1 MSKLLSKKITIFLSV
16 DQQTMQEYYNGHDP
30 APLYKRQLS
39 HGFENYIF
47 NSISAIKRYT
57 LINFSVCY
65 KEEED
70 KEYIDPLVYSIRRHF
85 QEKKALKEAEFEKFK
100 RRSYMLLFM
109 SLAVVI
115 LFQGFV
121 PYILNADHRIHSG
134 LSNSLDV
141 LCWVILWR
149 PIDKLIFAWNPY
161 LKDISILDRLAK
173 AEVIIIDNEE

>member
-1 MSKLLSKKITIFLSV
+1 MSKLLTKKITIFLSA
-16 DQQTMQEYYNGHDP
+16 DATAMKEYYNGHDP

-47 NSISAIKRYT
+47 NSVAAIKRHTQVIY
-57 LINFSVCY
+57 NVCH
-65 KEEED
+65 KDEEE
-70 KEYIDPLVYSIRRHF
+70 KENVETLGFSIRRHF

-115 LFQGFV
+115 LFQGLV
-121 PYILNADHRIHSG
+121 PYVLNADHRIHSG

-149 PIDKLIFAWNPY
+149 PIDKLIFSWNPY
-161 LKDISILDRLAK
+161 LKDISILDRLSK
-173 AEVIIIDNEE
+173 AAIVVIDNEE